1 VDVLAKLDE
10 ELRLRKDY
18 TLEQKKRYLYLRTCQ
33 MFSYD
38 SRYHYCTYPF
48 LGKKAEKIKKEILE
62 NRINL
67 KEVSNLNVV
76 CKNYSEDVYSVLLK
90 ELLDTDSEI
99 ARVAFLHRVSR
110 GESNDKSRCYLGRP
124 YESKNETPNTWV

>member
-1 VDVLAKLDE
+1 MDVLAKLDE

-67 KEVSNLNVV
+67 KEVSNFNVV

-99 ARVAFLHRVSR
+99 ARGAFLHRVSR